1 MRSWVFFFFPLSLF
15 TRLVRDRM
23 KSLFIQPERKKS
35 LNYLKLKML
44 SMNTE
49 CIFYSIH
56 PGPISSE
63 RSGSTYPRCPA
74 FRVWNL
80 MTTLYTTAWIFMTR
94 NPSTILSLRL
104 NGFQQYGIVPVN
116 RRTYDQY
123 NMIMQNQYVLKYTHN
138 YCQRRKRWNWSL
150 MSKQKGQWW
159 GKASWDA
166 TRKNKTLRVT
176 KPKREHVLALHR
188 IVRV

>member
-1 MRSWVFFFFPLSLF
+1 
-15 TRLVRDRM
+15 M

-63 RSGSTYPRCPA
+63 RSGSTYPRCPV

-94 NPSTILSLRL
+94 NPSTILSPRPSV
-104 NGFQQYGIVPVN
+104 FQQYGIVPVN
-116 RRTYDQY
+116 RCTCDQY
-123 NMIMQNQYVLKYTHN
+123 NMIMQSQRVQKYTHE
-138 YCQRRKRWNWSL
+138 YCPRRKRRNCSV
-150 MSKQKGQWW
+150 MNMQKISG
-159 GKASWDA
+159 GKVSWDA
-166 TRKNKTLRVT
+166 TRKKKTFLKCNKTQKRTRSRVT
-176 KPKREHVLALHR
+176 PDSESINHYT
-188 IVRV
+188 I